1 MMISKSYRSIFRLTG
16 TGLCCLALLGCSG
29 DTTLGSKSFEETIG
43 PLTIR
48 GASFVQLP
56 LDIPDFRFPLNLTEQ
71 PGYDEDDLDFA
82 TSVKIRDIIF
92 RIDADST
99 NPAVD
104 QFEDGNPD
112 TFEFLSSLNLSLCEA
127 DSCEETAVPVANL
140 PINDPQISSNTQSL
154 SLIVEDQDI
163 RDIIEAPGGSLLVI
177 GVQGATPVDFVRVSA
192 DIRFRVGIGIRN

>member
-1 MMISKSYRSIFRLTG
+1 
-16 TGLCCLALLGCSG
+16 
-29 DTTLGSKSFEETIG
+29 
-43 PLTIR
+43 
-48 GASFVQLP
+48 
-56 LDIPDFRFPLNLTEQ
+56 
-71 PGYDEDDLDFA
+71 
-82 TSVKIRDIIF
+82 
-92 RIDADST
+92 
-99 NPAVD
+99 
-104 QFEDGNPD
+104 
-112 TFEFLSSLNLSLCEA
+112 LSLCEA